1 MRRLTRIIFAVLL
14 CICLGRKGSAQG
26 VTGSALLD
34 IDPVSGMV
42 IATCETDLDITVQAF
57 YKATVE
63 CTLKDDAGNTLATGR
78 FTDKNG
84 TQGYAQ
90 GVLSIPGVPGKTY
103 TVHAVHFTD
112 VELERSE
119 DPFSGQSGWYDPF
132 NFGDL
137 EKLHDSYRNMYEW
150 FGPGT
155 GQSAQTN

>member
-26 VTGSALLD
+26 VTGSTS
-34 IDPVSGMV
+34 IDFDEVSGML
-42 IATCETDLDITVQAF
+42 IATCETDLDATTQVF

-63 CTLKDDAGNTLATGR
+63 CTVKDDDGNIVATGR
-78 FTDKNG
+78 FLDKKG

-90 GVLSIPGVPGKTY
+90 VVLSFPGVPGTNY
-103 TVHAVHFTD
+103 IASADHSLE
-112 VELERSE
+112 VELERSV
-119 DPFSGQSGWYDPF
+119 DPFSGQSDWYDPF

-155 GQSAQTN
+155 GQTGQTK